1 MEINMTSQDKESSNI
16 APTLTMA
23 QLYEAQEQYFNALKI
38 YKELQDQDYS
48 EEIEDK
54 ITSLNEK
61 INKQN
66 KKKLDETIIQ
76 IFSEAEI
83 EKFNI
88 LASDLY
94 QQFEKSNKSEDED
107 IEDELEEEIDED
119 ELYDEPEIE
128 DEPENIRNYQ
138 LKKPLKTQPI
148 KETKDSKDIKISD
161 LSDLLLNITQDNK
174 RIKDLT
180 LNEILQLLNKL
191 SD

>member
-1 MEINMTSQDKESSNI
+1 MTSQDKESSNI

-94 QQFEKSNKSEDED
+94 QQFEKTRRDSDNWANLHRERPWRRKR
-107 IEDELEEEIDED
+107 
-119 ELYDEPEIE
+119 
-128 DEPENIRNYQ
+128 ENSRANSTSSSRKY
-138 LKKPLKTQPI
+138 
-148 KETKDSKDIKISD
+148 
-161 LSDLLLNITQDNK
+161 
-174 RIKDLT
+174 
-180 LNEILQLLNKL
+180 
-191 SD
+191 